1 MSNKSKF
8 LLANCLLGLWVA
20 PSLAQGPGAIALGQ
34 ISVNGEAAINGVD
47 AIGGASVFSGDRLAT
62 RKDSAASVS
71 LKSGNE
77 LVLGELT
84 TVEILDARSEIS
96 VPLDSGQLEYLSG
109 TAVPIVVTARGTEIV
124 PGKGGGV
131 YAVAFALNGD
141 VLRVTACKGLAELES
156 GNVNVKIAEGRTLVA
171 TIGTLQQED
180 ERSGAKG
187 NGTGHSKGR
196 IVKYVITAAGIAGG
210 AALALS
216 LIHTSSSC
224 AVSPTNVGNCES
236 PH

>member
-1 MSNKSKF
+1 M
-8 LLANCLLGLWVA
+8 
-20 PSLAQGPGAIALGQ
+20 
-34 ISVNGEAAINGVD
+34 
-47 AIGGASVFSGDRLAT
+47 AT

-96 VPLDSGQLEYLSG
+96 VPLDSGRLEYLSG
-109 TAVPIVVTARGTEIV
+109 TAVPIVVTARGTEVV

-131 YAVAFALNGD
+131 YAVALNGD
-141 VLRVTACKGLAELES
+141 VLRVTASKGLAELES
-156 GNVNVKIAEGRTLVA
+156 GNVNVKIAEGKTLVA
-171 TIGTLQQED
+171 TIGTLQQRD
-180 ERSGAKG
+180 EASGTKG